1 MKSCYKQKTPK
12 TLLAIFCR
20 FKTLLHSK
28 YQGCK
33 IIEVK
38 GIFEFRNPFCTKCHY
53 LIRWLFWTSEE
64 NNENLYGK
72 MTKKNKWIFKT
83 IQLIWI
89 FAVLF
94 PKYRWLPNCHWW
106 LCLEFYYFF
115 WGIFALHSIQNKD
128 VISKNIS
135 GCQTLFAKVTQDS
148 SYSDHNNWGITVPGT
163 DWLP

>member
-115 WGIFALHSIQNKD
+115 EEYLLYI
-128 VISKNIS
+128 VSKTK
-135 GCQTLFAKVTQDS
+135 TLFPK
-148 SYSDHNNWGITVPGT
+148 I
-163 DWLP
+163 